1 MVETRFDKIVVR
13 SKLPTPF
20 ASAEAFGAGAG
31 RALQR
36 TGAVMANV
44 ADKALVEIDR
54 QKQKDAVNK
63 GMQFENSFDKLRRE
77 KVNSDY
83 LTRKGQAALGTTA
96 AWEKDAEEWYNQQKE
111 LVTNDYDQKILDEI
125 YRRRNG
131 ATLDTLMPCLRFMT
145 RTTIKLTAFMKINSA
160 PASARGLFI
169 RRGQWTGAVL
179 MLKPGI

>member
-63 GMQFENSFDKLRRE
+63 GMQFENSLINCGAKGKQRL
-77 KVNSDY
+77 SDAQ
-83 LTRKGQAALGTTA
+83 RAGGAR
-96 AWEKDAEEWYNQQKE
+96 
-111 LVTNDYDQKILDEI
+111 YDGSMGE
-125 YRRRNG
+125 
-131 ATLDTLMPCLRFMT
+131 
-145 RTTIKLTAFMKINSA
+145 
-160 PASARGLFI
+160 
-169 RRGQWTGAVL
+169 RRGRMV
-179 MLKPGI
+179 